1 MNIALCTDSY
11 LPTMGGTE
19 YVVDILARKLV
30 SDKFGK
36 NRVAVFTQ
44 NFCRKNDKDP
54 IFPYE
59 IYRTQ
64 SVKVPI
70 LGEYVSYPK
79 MDIKFT
85 KDFVDFKPDIVHV
98 HTLNEIGSWAVGLAK
113 SLNVKSILTIH
124 TRYYYAF
131 DIFVPFSED
140 SFLHKS
146 IVDTFMKKLV
156 DTAENAD
163 VLTTVSESSLKDE
176 LIDKYKINRKV
187 HVIRNGFDLP
197 EFKFDNNYYSK
208 YNDKDKFLISF
219 AGRINKTKNLE
230 FSLQVINELAKRKIP
245 VEFYIAGV
253 GVEKNN
259 HMKFIEEND
268 IRDNIKWLGRLKQ
281 DALFKLHSKC
291 DLFLI
296 PSIFDTDSLA
306 AMEARCCGCPSMV
319 ISNTGPAERIV
330 EGENG
335 FKVDY
340 DLKKFVEKIE
350 ELYKFKQSNYDEYL
364 KIREKTRSIIPK
376 SWDDIA
382 GEYLELYK
390 ANLK

>member
-11 LPTMGGTE
+11 LPIMGGTE
-19 YVVDILARKLV
+19 YVVDILAKKLA

-44 NFCRKNDKDP
+44 NFCRKNEKDP
-54 IFPYE
+54 TFPYE
-59 IYRTQ
+59 IYRTR
-64 SVKVPI
+64 SVKIPVI
-70 LGEYVSYPK
+70 GEYVCHPK
-79 MDIKFT
+79 MDTKFT

-98 HTLNEIGSWAVGLAK
+98 HTLNEVGNWAVELAK
-113 SLNVKSILTIH
+113 SINVKSILTIH
-124 TRYYYAF
+124 TKYYYAF
-131 DIFVPFSED
+131 DVFVPFPED
-140 SFLHKS
+140 SFLHKR
-146 IVDTFMKKLV
+146 IVEAFMKKLV
-156 DTAENAD
+156 YTAENAD
-163 VLTTVSESSLKDE
+163 VLTTVSESSLREE
-176 LIDKYKINRKV
+176 LIGKYKIKRKV
-187 HVIRNGFDLP
+187 HVIQNGFDMP
-197 EFKFDNNYYSK
+197 DFKFDNNYYVNN
-208 YNDKDKFLISF
+208 NDKDKFLISY

-230 FSLQVINELAKRKIP
+230 FSLQIISELKKKKIP

-259 HMKFIEEND
+259 LMSFIEAND

-296 PSIFDTDSLA
+296 PSIFDNDSIA

-330 EGENG
+330 EGQNG
-335 FKVDY
+335 YNVDY
-340 DLKKFVEKIE
+340 ILEKFVDKIV
-350 ELYKFKQSNYDEYL
+350 ELYKFKQSHYDEYV
-364 KIREKTRSIIPK
+364 KIREKTRKIVPK

-382 GEYLELYK
+382 KEYLELYK
-390 ANLK
+390 ANI

>member
-131 DIFVPFSED
+131 DIFVPFAED

-176 LIDKYKINRKV
+176 LIDIVFPIKKPPAACAVSGFWYAFF
-187 HVIRNGFDLP
+187 IRQSSFAP
-197 EFKFDNNYYSK
+197 AFFAASK
-208 YNDKDKFLISF
+208 YTGEWSIRCLPRTRPFP
-219 AGRINKTKNLE
+219 AG
-230 FSLQVINELAKRKIP
+230 FP
-245 VEFYIAGV
+245 
-253 GVEKNN
+253 
-259 HMKFIEEND
+259 
-268 IRDNIKWLGRLKQ
+268 
-281 DALFKLHSKC
+281 ALPDGQC
-291 DLFLI
+291 
-296 PSIFDTDSLA
+296 
-306 AMEARCCGCPSMV
+306 
-319 ISNTGPAERIV
+319 NT
-330 EGENG
+330 
-335 FKVDY
+335 
-340 DLKKFVEKIE
+340 
-350 ELYKFKQSNYDEYL
+350 
-364 KIREKTRSIIPK
+364 
-376 SWDDIA
+376 
-382 GEYLELYK
+382 
-390 ANLK
+390 